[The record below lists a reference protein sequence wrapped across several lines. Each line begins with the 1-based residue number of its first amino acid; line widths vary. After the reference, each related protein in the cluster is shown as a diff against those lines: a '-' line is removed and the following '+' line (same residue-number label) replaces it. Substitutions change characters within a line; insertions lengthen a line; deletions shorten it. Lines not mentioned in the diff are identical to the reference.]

1 MVPVPPVFSGLARGP
16 DRARAARHGGAGEN
30 GGFTVK
36 KHHSER
42 TVPFD
47 GGRHDRLRVLPVN
60 PAFAPIE
67 IEVEALPD
75 LVIVTKYVPTPISS

>member
-1 MVPVPPVFSGLARGP
+1 
-16 DRARAARHGGAGEN
+16 
-30 GGFTVK
+30 
-36 KHHSER
+36 
-42 TVPFD
+42 VPFD

-75 LVIVTKYVPTPISS
+75 LVIVAKYVPTPISS